1 MIDRDTALELL
12 RENAPEPHLVQHA
25 LASEAVLRALA
36 RRFDEDEELWG
47 ITGLLHDWDYPRT
60 AADRAWRACR
70 PPASK
75 RK

>member
-47 ITGLLHDWDYPRT
+47 ITGLLHD
-60 AADRAWRACR
+60 
-70 PPASK
+70 
-75 RK
+75 